1 VRSCFIYSS
10 NLREDQEWSPNLSIG
25 YLKGELGFLIM
36 EEEMKKRLGF
46 VGIIVHNRKKN
57 APSVNKILTEFGDLI
72 VGRMGIPHVKKEYS
86 VIVVIVDA
94 STDELGALTG
104 KLGKLEGVSVK
115 SGLSK
120 DEICNA

>member
-1 VRSCFIYSS
+1 M
-10 NLREDQEWSPNLSIG
+10 G
-25 YLKGELGFLIM
+25 
-36 EEEMKKRLGF
+36 KRLGF

-57 APSVNKILTEFGDLI
+57 APAVNGILTDFGHLI
-72 VGRMGIPHVKKEYS
+72 LGRMGIPHIKKEHS

-94 STDELGALTG
+94 TTDELGALTG
-104 KLGKLEGVSVK
+104 KLGKVEGVSVK